1 MNSSR
6 SRVELE
12 EFLAEPPPR
21 TLRNTHYGA
30 VALALSL
37 IGMAS
42 VLKIDIVVSGTG
54 RLAADAPTIVLQP
67 MQLARIEHIRVKPG
81 DAVSKGDVLATLDPT
96 FAQADRAA
104 LIAQRDALVAKQAR
118 IRAELDRTPFAVE
131 DQPLEATLFRQREA
145 QYAARIAEF
154 DAKSTS
160 RETDIAAAEQN
171 IASLAQ
177 QLAVAR
183 EVEAMR
189 ETLYRGQTGSKLNF
203 LESQTARMRT
213 ERDLRA
219 AATQLNDA
227 QQAVKTLRAD
237 RQDFADSWRREL
249 LESLVKLRAD
259 AAAVDEALTKATRLT
274 DLVSLV
280 APEDGVVL
288 EVAKRSVGSVLH
300 EAEPLITLVSA
311 NAPLIAEVAIGSS
324 DVGYAT
330 AGDPVVV
337 KVDAFPY
344 QKFGMVAGHLR
355 SIGEDSFAG
364 PDAHYH
370 RGQISL
376 EASKL
381 RLIPGMTVTAEIK
394 VGSRSVISYFL
405 YPITRALTE
414 SIREP

>member
-1 MNSSR
+1 MSTPI
-6 SRVELE
+6 ELD

-30 VALALSL
+30 VALATLL

-54 RLAADAPTIVLQP
+54 RLSADAPTIVLQP
-67 MQLARIEHIRVKPG
+67 MQLSRIEQIRVKPG
-81 DAVSKGDVLATLDPT
+81 DTVRKGDVLATLDPT

-104 LIAQRDALVAKQAR
+104 LIAQRDALAAKQAR
-118 IRAELDRTPFAVE
+118 IRAELDGTPYAAA
-131 DQPLEATLFRQREA
+131 DQPLEATLFRQRES

-154 DAKSTS
+154 DDKLTS
-160 RETDIAAAEQN
+160 RKADIVATEHN
-171 IASLAQ
+171 IASLTQ

-183 EVEAMR
+183 EVESMR
-189 ETLYRGQTGSKLNF
+189 ETLYRGQTGSRLNS
-203 LESQTARMRT
+203 LESQATRMRT

-219 AATQLNDA
+219 AETLRNDA
-227 QQAVKTLRAD
+227 QQAVRTLRAD
-237 RQDFADSWRREL
+237 RQDFGDMWRREL

-259 AAAVDEALTKATRLT
+259 AAAIDEALTKATRLT
-274 DLVSLV
+274 DLVSLI

-288 EVAKRSVGSVLH
+288 DVAKRSVGSVLH
-300 EAEPLITLVSA
+300 EAEPLVTLVPA

-344 QKFGMVAGHLR
+344 QRFGTVAGHLR

-370 RGQISL
+370 RGQIAL
-376 EASKL
+376 GASKL
-381 RLIPGMTVTAEIK
+381 RLIPGMTATAEIK

-405 YPITRALTE
+405 YPITRALSE

>member
-1 MNSSR
+1 MTNPT
-6 SRVELE
+6 LDD
-12 EFLAEPPPR
+12 FLAAPPPR

-30 VALALSL
+30 VALATLL

-67 MQLARIEHIRVKPG
+67 MQLSRIEQIRVKPG
-81 DAVSKGDVLATLDPT
+81 DTVHKGDVLATLDPT
-96 FAQADRAA
+96 FAQADRSA
-104 LIAQRDALVAKQAR
+104 LIAQRDALAAKRAR
-118 IRAELDRTPFAVE
+118 TRAELDGTPFAAG
-131 DQPLEATLFRQREA
+131 DQLLEATLYRQRQS

-154 DAKSTS
+154 DGRLIS
-160 RETDIAAAEQN
+160 READIAIAEQN
-171 IASLAQ
+171 IASLTQ
-177 QLAVAR
+177 QLSVAR
-183 EVEAMR
+183 EVETMR
-189 ETLYRGQTGSKLNF
+189 ETLYRGQTGSKLNL
-203 LESQTARMRT
+203 LESQAARMRT

-219 AATQLNDA
+219 AETQRNDA
-227 QQAVKTLRAD
+227 RQAVRTSRAD
-237 RQDFADSWRREL
+237 RQDFADTWRREL

-259 AAAVDEALTKATRLT
+259 AAAIDEALTKATRLT
-274 DLVSLV
+274 DLVSLI

-300 EAEPLITLVSA
+300 EAEPLVTLVPA
-311 NAPLIAEVAIGSS
+311 NAALIAEVAIGSS

-344 QKFGMVAGHLR
+344 QRFGMVAGHLR

-370 RGQISL
+370 RGQIAL
-376 EASKL
+376 ESSKL

-394 VGSRSVISYFL
+394 VGSRSVLSYFL
-405 YPITRALTE
+405 YPITRALNE